1 MIASAAKG
9 GGTKITVAFA
19 PVAWTAVATVSNTGR
34 SRCFWPPLPG
44 VTPPTTLV
52 P

>member
-1 MIASAAKG
+1 MASAANG
-9 GGTKITVAFA
+9 GGTKIIEVLA
-19 PVAWTAVATVSNTGR
+19 PALGAASATEFNTGNP
-34 SRCFWPPLPG
+34 SMVVPPLPG